1 VHAPIIPHWL
11 LFLLKYSSQ
20 ARIVVIFE
28 LKVEDAFGIFEE
40 VQTKIKELE
49 DRTAVQLYK

>member
-1 VHAPIIPHWL
+1 MHAPIIPHWL